1 MSNQKIRHLRYLGA
15 GTLATAMLLAAVPSY
30 VSGSAS
36 AAVKAHAATGTLTIA
51 VGGQPQSL
59 DPSKDDEGEGL
70 YAAEMLYEPLINETD
85 SGTFLPGL
93 ASSWKYIGTGN
104 KQFQMTIAQG
114 IKFSDGEP
122 VNAAAVVAG
131 LQYNAKGSGP
141 AASNF
146 NGVSVKATGPYTV
159 LVTTKVAN
167 PEFPLTFS
175 QRNLSGDIVCPKALA
190 NAAALASAP
199 CGAGPYVLD
208 SSATVIGSKYV
219 FTPNANYYD
228 PSRIHYGSIV
238 LEVISS
244 PTSALNAIKTGQV
257 QILDPRETNIRQY
270 APAKAA
276 GLNVDVLGDNQFL
289 PVWIMDRNGKTVP
302 ALGNL
307 KVRQALNFAINRPAI
322 AKVAYGILGS
332 IDDQPATPGWD
343 GYNPKLSNLYNY
355 NPNKAKALLKAAG
368 YAKGFS
374 FKILYIT
381 SEAATALGLQA
392 MAQEWAAIGV
402 KAILVP
408 ESGFPPFSAAQTTLN
423 YSAFELS
430 WPSENLLSTANL
442 LWFSKTGA
450 NAFNATS
457 PAAFKLYDAALSA
470 PASQTFSKFQAV
482 GAYVTENAYAIVA
495 AMTKSFL
502 IATQGIKGLPAPGSN
517 TPAGFNVINVYGG

>member
-1 MSNQKIRHLRYLGA
+1 MSIQKNRNLRYLGA

-30 VSGSAS
+30 LSGSAD
-36 AAVKAHAATGTLTIA
+36 AAVKAHAAAGALTIA
-51 VGGQPQSL
+51 ISGQPQSL
-59 DPSKDDEGEGL
+59 DPSKDDEREGL
-70 YAAEMLYEPLINETD
+70 YAAELLYEPLINETY
-85 SGTFLPGL
+85 SGKFIPGL

-104 KQFQMTIAQG
+104 KRFQMTIAQG
-114 IKFSDGEP
+114 IKFADGEP

-146 NGVSVKATGPYTV
+146 NGVTVKATGPYTV
-159 LVTTKVAN
+159 LVTTTVPN

-175 QRNLSGDIVCPKALA
+175 QGNLSGDIVCPNALA
-190 NAAALASAP
+190 NAAALASVP

-219 FTPNANYYD
+219 FTPNGNYYN
-228 PSRIHYGSIV
+228 PSRIHYSSIT

-257 QILDPRETNIRQY
+257 QILDPRETVIQQY

-276 GLNVDVLGDNQFL
+276 GLNVDVLAANQYL
-289 PVWIMDRNGKTVP
+289 PVWIMDRFGKTVP

-307 KVRQALNFAINRPAI
+307 KVRQALNYAIDRPAI
-322 AKVAYGILGS
+322 AKVAFGFLGS
-332 IDDQPATPGWD
+332 ADDEPTTPGWD
-343 GYNPKLSNLYNY
+343 GYNPKLSNYYNY

-381 SEAATALGLQA
+381 SETATALGLQA

-408 ESGFPPFSAAQTTLN
+408 ESGFPPFSAAQTTLK

-430 WPSENLLSTANL
+430 WPSGDLLSTANL
-442 LWFSKTGA
+442 LWFGKTGA
-450 NAFNATS
+450 NAFNASS
-457 PAAFKLYDAALSA
+457 PAAFKLYRAALSA
-470 PASQTFSKFQAV
+470 PSSQTFSRFQAV
-482 GAYVTENAYAIVA
+482 GAYITTNAYAVVA
-495 AMTKSFL
+495 AMEKSFVV
-502 IATQGIKGLPAPGSN
+502 ATSGVKGLPTPGSN
-517 TPAGFNVINVYGG
+517 TPGGFNVVNVYGG